1 MQNNDFKRES
11 TLGHCQ
17 STWNALKL
25 AVDSNPS
32 KEPFKADI
40 VSAIET
46 FIKGIMDSKNSYAT
60 HLFKLAKKIGFVD
73 NEAKIIL
80 KIARRYNAQKV
91 KNPGEQAFRLYL
103 TNLGQRK
110 K

>member
-1 MQNNDFKRES
+1 MQNNDFKPES
-11 TLGHCQ
+11 TLGHCK

-25 AVDSNPS
+25 AVNSNPS

-40 VSAIET
+40 VNAIDK
-46 FIKGIMDSKNSYAT
+46 FINGIMESKNSYAT
-60 HLFKLAKKIGFVD
+60 HLMKLAKRIGFVD
-73 NEAKIIL
+73 HEAKIIL
-80 KIARRYNAQKV
+80 KIARRYNGQKV
-91 KNPGEQAFRLYL
+91 KNPGEQAFRLYI